1 MGSGYDDDY
10 AGLADFQAA
19 HAMGYRDSLSSPA
32 FLGLGDD
39 LADLGDGHFGVDI
52 VFQVAHL
59 LATRVI
65 AYHAFENHN
74 CAYARISNR
83 RNQRLAVQ
91 RLACNHDDGLHY
103 QPPPPPTGGINT
115 TSSPSLSVVSSGTY
129 ARLTAHTVCASTL
142 ARRG

>member
-19 HAMGYRDSLSSPA
+19 HAMDYRDSLSSPA

-59 LATRVI
+59 LAARVI
-65 AYHAFENHN
+65 AHYALENHN
-74 CAYARISNR
+74 AAYARISNR
-83 RNQRLAVQ
+83 CNQRRAVQ
-91 RLACNHDDGLHY
+91 WLVGNHNYGFHD
-103 QPPPPPTGGINT
+103 QSPPPPTGGINT

-129 ARLTAHTVCASTL
+129 ARLTAHTVRASTL